1 MEAIDLLL
9 QRRSVPARNMVEP
22 GPDAAALER
31 ILRAGTRVPDHG
43 KLAPW
48 RIQVLRK
55 DGQRRI
61 GDALAEIFARE
72 NADATEALIT
82 AHPADPHRP
91 PLAVATLAPPEICWE
106 LGVAHA
112 ERGAGDGPVN
122 PAARAFLAL
131 LMESR
136 RVAAAA

>member
-1 MEAIDLLL
+1 VRVERRTGFEVNDRPTALDLVALGL
-9 QRRSVPARNMVEP
+9 GIALVP
-22 GPDAAALER
+22 
-31 ILRAGTRVPDHG
+31 
-43 KLAPW
+43 
-48 RIQVLRK
+48 
-55 DGQRRI
+55 
-61 GDALAEIFARE
+61 
-72 NADATEALIT
+72 EALIA

-131 LMESR
+131 MESD
-136 RVAAAA
+136 RVAAAAA